1 MSSSKALIF
10 GSTGLIGS
18 QVLKTLTS
26 SSLFEKVTLVNR
38 RNHPEQGLVK
48 PHRHIEEVLFDY
60 DDWTQVEH
68 LFTAETSVFICIG
81 TTRSKTP
88 DKEKYQHIDRDI
100 PISIA
105 QMAQKGNCTSVQ
117 VVSAMGADA
126 DSNVFYNRT
135 KGEMEEGVKSAYT
148 AGSVVFYRPGL
159 LLGDRQESRIG
170 ETIGEWIFWLAD
182 PFLRGNSAKYRS
194 IRDEDVARAM
204 IFAAHRVVP
213 SATVYY
219 DAMLS
224 WSRALG
230 D

>member
-1 MSSSKALIF
+1 MPRTALIF

-18 QVLKTLTS
+18 HVLKSLAS

-38 RNHPEQGLVK
+38 RNHPDQDLIK
-48 PHRHIEEVLFDY
+48 SSTHIEEVRFGY
-60 DDWTQVEH
+60 EDWTQIEH

-105 QMAQKGNCTSVQ
+105 QMAQNGNCASVQ

-135 KGEMEEGVKSAYT
+135 KGEMENGIKSAYS
-148 AGSVVFYRPGL
+148 AGSAVFYRPGL
-159 LLGDRQESRIG
+159 LLGDRQENRIG
-170 ETIGEWIFWLAD
+170 ETIGEWIFWIAD

-194 IRDEDVARAM
+194 IRGEDVARAM
-204 IFAAHRVVP
+204 IFAANRVVP

-219 DAMLS
+219 DTMLS

-230 D
+230 E

>member
-1 MSSSKALIF
+1 MSRTALIF

-18 QVLKTLTS
+18 QVLMTLAS
-26 SSLFEKVTLVNR
+26 STLFEKVTLVNR
-38 RNHPEQGLVK
+38 RNHPNQDLIK
-48 PHRHIEEVLFDY
+48 PHQHIEEILFGY
-60 DDWTQVEH
+60 DDWTQIEH
-68 LFTAETSVFICIG
+68 LFTADTSVFICIG

-100 PISIA
+100 PIIIA
-105 QMAQKGNCTSVQ
+105 QMAQNGNCASVQ

-135 KGEMEEGVKSAYT
+135 KGEMEQGIKSAFS
-148 AGSVVFYRPGL
+148 AGSVVFHRPGL
-159 LLGDRQESRIG
+159 LLGDRQENRIG

-182 PFLRGNSAKYRS
+182 PFLRGNSAKFRS
-194 IRDEDVARAM
+194 IRGEDVARAM
-204 IFAAHRVVP
+204 IFAAHREVP

-219 DAMLS
+219 DTMLS

-230 D
+230 DQ